1 MRTYRQFKNT
11 LLACMLLLT
20 VTACS
25 GDAASNDAEDALT
38 GNRFFDAAADRL
50 VQGVDR
56 LDRRAA
62 NCVIQ
67 AMIDDGSIGVGE
79 INQAPFEDGRFGG
92 PERIQAAFE
101 SALEACR

>member
-1 MRTYRQFKNT
+1 MRPYRRSRTT

-25 GDAASNDAEDALT
+25 ENAASDDAEDALT
-38 GNRFFDAAADRL
+38 GNRFFDAAADR
-50 VQGVDR
+50 VMQGVDR
-56 LDRRAA
+56 LDRRTA
-62 NCVIQ
+62 NCVVQ